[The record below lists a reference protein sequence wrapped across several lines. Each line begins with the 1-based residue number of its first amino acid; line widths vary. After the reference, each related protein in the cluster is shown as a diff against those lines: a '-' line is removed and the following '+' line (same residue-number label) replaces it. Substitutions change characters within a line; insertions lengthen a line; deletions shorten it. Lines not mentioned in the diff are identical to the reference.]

1 MPSPFLLLWL
11 LRNPLA
17 LVWLPEGPRGTPQ
30 AQDPWLRPLAAQ
42 RLVFAPYLN
51 AMFMRYQQVFKKH
64 IFSKATDLANCVP
77 LGDQDSN
84 PTQLPPS
91 PSPYPGA

>member
-42 RLVFAPYLN
+42 RLVFAP
-51 AMFMRYQQVFKKH
+51 FPEPGPSH
-64 IFSKATDLANCVP
+64 SSP
-77 LGDQDSN
+77 LRGSIT
-84 PTQLPPS
+84 PAFHGPRCS
-91 PSPYPGA
+91 PAGKVGPVAP